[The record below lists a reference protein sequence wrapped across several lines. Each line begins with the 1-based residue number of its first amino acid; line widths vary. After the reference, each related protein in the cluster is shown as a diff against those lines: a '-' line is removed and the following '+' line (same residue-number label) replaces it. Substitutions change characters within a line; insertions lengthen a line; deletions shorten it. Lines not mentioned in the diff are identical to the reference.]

1 MRRIIPAATAPASV
15 NRYLLPHERSCITV
29 RIHPAIM
36 ARPLILVSGLV
47 SGGLVAAR
55 KLSNRPVRPE
65 MVGGAY
71 LPVLLYFLYRL
82 AARQATYFTVTDKR
96 MILVSGL
103 VVRKVAMMPL
113 AKVTDMSFQ
122 RSAMGRV
129 FGYGEFIVES
139 ADKGQALRSVNFL
152 PYPEQLYLEVCG
164 LLFPDAAAE
173 TQQDQDYLPDSRG

>member
-1 MRRIIPAATAPASV
+1 V

-29 RIHPAIM
+29 RKHPAVL

-55 KLSNRPVRPE
+55 KVTSRSVRPE
-65 MVGGAY
+65 IVWGAS
-71 LPVLLYFLYRL
+71 LPVLLYFLYRM
-82 AARQATYFTVTDKR
+82 AGRQVTYFTVTNKR
-96 MILVSGL
+96 MILVSGF

-113 AKVTDMSFQ
+113 TKVTDMSFQ

-139 ADKGQALRSVNFL
+139 ADQEQALRSVNFL

-164 LLFPDAAAE
+164 LLFPDAVAE
-173 TQQDQDYLPDSRG
+173 TQQDQDDLPDSHC

>member
-1 MRRIIPAATAPASV
+1 MRQVSPAASVPASV
-15 NRYLLPHERSCITV
+15 NRYLLPQERSCITV
-29 RIHPAIM
+29 RMHPAVL

-55 KLSNRPVRPE
+55 KLTGRSVRPE
-65 MVGGAY
+65 VVWGAP
-71 LPVLLYFLYRL
+71 LPVLLYFLYRV
-82 AARQATYFTVTDKR
+82 AAWRVAYFAVTNKR

-139 ADKGQALRSVNFL
+139 AEQEQALRSVNFL

-164 LLFPDAAAE
+164 LLFPDAVAE
-173 TQQDQDYLPDSRG
+173 AQQDQDHLPDSPG

>member
-1 MRRIIPAATAPASV
+1 MRQVSPEAIVPASV
-15 NRYLLPHERSCITV
+15 NRYLLPHERSYITV
-29 RIHPAIM
+29 RIHPAVL
-36 ARPLILVSGLV
+36 ARPLILFSGLV

-82 AARQATYFTVTDKR
+82 AARQVTYFTVTDNR

-139 ADKGQALRSVNFL
+139 ADQGQALRSVNFL

-164 LLFPDAAAE
+164 LLFPDATTE
-173 TQQDQDYLPDSRG
+173 TQQDQDQSPDSHG

>member
-1 MRRIIPAATAPASV
+1 MRRVIPAANAPASV

-36 ARPLILVSGLV
+36 ARPLILFSGLV

-55 KLSNRPVRPE
+55 KLTNRPVRPE
-65 MVGGAY
+65 MAGGAY
-71 LPVLLYFLYRL
+71 LPVLLYFLYRV
-82 AARQATYFTVTDKR
+82 AARQATYFAVTDKR

-139 ADKGQALRSVNFL
+139 AGRDQALRSVNFV

-164 LLFPDAAAE
+164 LLFPDAVAE
-173 TQQDQDYLPDSRG
+173 TQQDQDHLPDSPC

>member
-1 MRRIIPAATAPASV
+1 MRRVSPAATAAASV

-36 ARPLILVSGLV
+36 ARPLILFSGLV

-55 KLSNRPVRPE
+55 KLTSRPVRPE

-71 LPVLLYFLYRL
+71 LPVLLYFLYRV

-103 VVRKVAMMPL
+103 VVRKAAMMPL

-139 ADKGQALRSVNFL
+139 ADRDQALRSVNFV

-164 LLFPDAAAE
+164 LLCPDAEAE
-173 TQQDQDYLPDSRG
+173 TQQDQDHLPDSHC

>member
-1 MRRIIPAATAPASV
+1 
-15 NRYLLPHERSCITV
+15 
-29 RIHPAIM
+29 M
-36 ARPLILVSGLV
+36 ARPLILFSGLV

-55 KLSNRPVRPE
+55 KLTNRPVRPG
-65 MVGGAY
+65 MAGGAY
-71 LPVLLYFLYRL
+71 LPVLLYFLYRV
-82 AARQATYFTVTDKR
+82 AARQATYFAVTDKR

-139 ADKGQALRSVNFL
+139 AGRDQALRSVNFV

-164 LLFPDAAAE
+164 LLFPDAVAE
-173 TQQDQDYLPDSRG
+173 TQQDQDHLPDSPC

>member
-1 MRRIIPAATAPASV
+1 MRQVSPEASAPASV

-29 RIHPAIM
+29 RIHPAVL
-36 ARPLILVSGLV
+36 ARPLIVVSGLV

-55 KLSNRPVRPE
+55 KLTNRPVRPE
-65 MVGGAY
+65 MVWGAS
-71 LPVLLYFLYRL
+71 LPLLLYFLYRL
-82 AARQATYFTVTDKR
+82 AARQVTYFTVTDNR

-113 AKVTDMSFQ
+113 ARVTDMSFQ

-139 ADKGQALRSVNFL
+139 ADQGQALRSVNFL

-173 TQQDQDYLPDSRG
+173 AQQDQDQLPDSHG

>member
-1 MRRIIPAATAPASV
+1 MRRVIPAATAPVSV

-36 ARPLILVSGLV
+36 ARPLILVFGLV

-55 KLSNRPVRPE
+55 KLTSRSVRPE
-65 MVGGAY
+65 IVCGAY
-71 LPVLLYFLYRL
+71 LPVLLYLLYRV
-82 AARQATYFTVTDKR
+82 AARQVTYFTVTDKR

-129 FGYGEFIVES
+129 FGYGEFVIES
-139 ADKGQALRSVNFL
+139 AGQEQALGSVNFL

-164 LLFPDAAAE
+164 LLFPDTVAE
-173 TQQDQDYLPDSRG
+173 TRQDQDHLPD

>member
-1 MRRIIPAATAPASV
+1 MRHISPAATAPASV
-15 NRYLLPHERSCITV
+15 NRYLLPNERSSITV
-29 RIHPAIM
+29 RMHPAVL

-55 KLSNRPVRPE
+55 RLTSRSVRPE
-65 MVGGAY
+65 MVWGAS
-71 LPVLLYFLYRL
+71 LPGVLYFLYRV
-82 AARQATYFTVTDKR
+82 AGWRVTYFTVTNKR

-113 AKVTDMSFQ
+113 TKVTDMSFQ

-139 ADKGQALRSVNFL
+139 AEQEQALRSVNFL
-152 PYPEQLYLEVCG
+152 PHPEQLYLEVCG
-164 LLFPDAAAE
+164 LLFPDAVAE
-173 TQQDQDYLPDSRG
+173 TQQDQDHLPD

>member
-1 MRRIIPAATAPASV
+1 MRRVIPAATAPAAV
-15 NRYLLPHERSCITV
+15 NRYLLPHERSYITV

-36 ARPLILVSGLV
+36 ARPLILFSGLV

-55 KLSNRPVRPE
+55 KRTSRPVRPE
-65 MVGGAY
+65 MVGGAC
-71 LPVLLYFLYRL
+71 LPVLLYFLYRV

-122 RSAMGRV
+122 RSALGRLL
-129 FGYGEFIVES
+129 GYGEFVVES
-139 ADKGQALRSVNFL
+139 AGKKQALRTIKDRKSV
-152 PYPEQLYLEVCG
+152 V
-164 LLFPDAAAE
+164 
-173 TQQDQDYLPDSRG
+173 

>member
-1 MRRIIPAATAPASV
+1 
-15 NRYLLPHERSCITV
+15 
-29 RIHPAIM
+29 
-36 ARPLILVSGLV
+36 
-47 SGGLVAAR
+47 VADWR
-55 KLSNRPVRPE
+55 V
-65 MVGGAY
+65 
-71 LPVLLYFLYRL
+71 
-82 AARQATYFTVTDKR
+82 TYFTVTNNR

-113 AKVTDMSFQ
+113 IKVTDMSFQ

-139 ADKGQALRSVNFL
+139 AQQKQALRSINFL

-173 TQQDQDYLPDSRG
+173 AQQDQDHLPDSHC